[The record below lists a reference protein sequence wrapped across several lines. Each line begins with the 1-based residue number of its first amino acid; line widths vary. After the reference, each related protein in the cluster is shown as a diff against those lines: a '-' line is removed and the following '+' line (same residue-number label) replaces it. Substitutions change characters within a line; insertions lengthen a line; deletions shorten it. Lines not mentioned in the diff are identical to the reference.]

1 MKAKKIEKL
10 ENGDRIATAEFENS
24 QVVNI
29 YIEVNK
35 YYVSMPSAVAEYFFA
50 FAKKG
55 KIVTRQRTITKNGNK
70 CVFSLSFDTADA
82 ATMTITADTQSAV
95 DAYQAGAY
103 QEEEAEICNKAAED
117 AEKLKKRIESI
128 KQTAEEKAAADKGA
142 ADETETADKVEKAEK
157 VKMPRCLCGE
167 MIIQAD
173 AETLRDIQE
182 NKGVPKVVKEIL
194 KNNNGKLLNIEKD
207 EARALFAV
215 IVCAQQSDKNKYFG
229 YQKCLSEK
237 AKTKA
242 EMLQLIKQGGE
253 IRGEIMPPYYSLRL
267 ADIAKCMYQTKRATN
282 NQVTEVA
289 KLLNSLS
296 SKKQI
301 GKAENTYFFCRLVD
315 IIQAEKKQGQAEIV
329 QITLGWLTYWKVAT
343 NYALNAHKYYL
354 GLTKEKKYNTPETQ
368 YINTALAA
376 NSGKEKFSLEKNKI
390 AQFANGGHNKK
401 RSEINTLRTLD
412 RMKADKQINNYIE
425 KNKVAAKKAD
435 IIEIENNCNCIETKK
450 EKK

>member
-1 MKAKKIEKL
+1 MKAKKIEKA
-10 ENGDRIATAEFENS
+10 ENGDYNVTLQCYNDN
-24 QVVNI
+24 V
-29 YIEVNK
+29 VNK
-35 YYVSMPSAVAEYFFA
+35 YFVPMPSAVAEYFFD
-50 FAKKG
+50 FV
-55 KIVTRQRTITKNGNK
+55 KIGRIITKRKTITKNGNK
-70 CVFSLSFDTADA
+70 CVFTLSFDTADA
-82 ATMTITADTQSAV
+82 ATMTITADTEEAQK
-95 DAYQAGAY
+95 AYQAGEY
-103 QEEEAEICNKAAED
+103 QEEEAEICNNAAEE
-117 AEKLKKRIESI
+117 AEKHKKDMQATE
-128 KQTAEEKAAADKGA
+128 AAADEGA

-173 AETLRDIQE
+173 AKTLRDIQE

-412 RMKADKQINNYIE
+412 RMKADKQINNYIG

-450 EKK
+450 GKK

>member
-1 MKAKKIEKL
+1 MKVKKIEKL
-10 ENGDRIATAEFENS
+10 ENGDYSVTLQCYDDN
-24 QVVNI
+24 V
-29 YIEVNK
+29 VNK
-35 YYVSMPSAVAEYFFA
+35 YFVPMPSAVAEYFFD
-50 FAKKG
+50 FAKKEG
-55 KIVTRQRTITKNGNK
+55 KIVTKRKTITKNGNK
-70 CVFSLSFDTADA
+70 CVFTLSFDTADA
-82 ATMTITADTQSAV
+82 ATMTITADTEEAQK
-95 DAYQAGAY
+95 AYQAGEY
-103 QEEEAEICNKAAED
+103 QEEEAEFCNNAAEE
-117 AEKLKKRIESI
+117 AEKHKKDMQATE
-128 KQTAEEKAAADKGA
+128 AA
-142 ADETETADKVEKAEK
+142 ADETATAEKVEKAEK

-173 AETLRDIQE
+173 AKTLGDIQE

-215 IVCAQQSDKNKYFG
+215 IVCAQQSDKNKYFS

-368 YINTALAA
+368 YINTALTA

>member
-1 MKAKKIEKL
+1 MKAKKIEKA
-10 ENGDRIATAEFENS
+10 ENGDIIVTAEFENS
-24 QVVNI
+24 QVVDI

-35 YYVSMPSAVAEYFFA
+35 YFVPMPSAVAEFFFA

-55 KIVTRQRTITKNGNK
+55 KIVTKQRTITKNGNK
-70 CVFSLSFDTADA
+70 CVFTLSFDTADA
-82 ATMTITADTQSAV
+82 ATMTITAGTQSAI

-103 QEEEAEICNKAAED
+103 QEEEAEICNNAAEE

-128 KQTAEEKAAADKGA
+128 KQTIDEKA
-142 ADETETADKVEKAEK
+142 TAEKVEKAEK

-173 AETLRDIQE
+173 AKTLRDIQE

-329 QITLGWLTYWKVAT
+329 QIKLGWLTYWKVAT

>member
-1 MKAKKIEKL
+1 MKKIEKL
-10 ENGDRIATAEFENS
+10 ENGDYSVTAEFENS
-24 QVVNI
+24 NEVNI

-35 YYVSMPSAVAEYFFA
+35 YSVSMPSAVAEYFFA

-55 KIVTRQRTITKNGNK
+55 NIVTNQRTITKNGNK
-70 CVFSLSFDTADA
+70 CVFTLSFDTADA
-82 ATMTITADTQSAV
+82 ATMTVTAGSQEAI
-95 DAYQAGAY
+95 DAYQAGEY
-103 QEEEAEICNKAAED
+103 QEAETEICNNAAEEAEKI
-117 AEKLKKRIESI
+117 KKRIESI
-128 KQTAEEKAAADKGA
+128 KQTAEEKAADKGA

-173 AETLRDIQE
+173 AKTLGDIQE

-215 IVCAQQSDKNKYFG
+215 IVCAQQSDKNKYFS

-368 YINTALAA
+368 YINTALTA

>member
-1 MKAKKIEKL
+1 MKAKKIEKA
-10 ENGDRIATAEFENS
+10 ENGDYNVTLKCYNGN
-24 QVVNI
+24 V
-29 YIEVNK
+29 VNK
-35 YYVSMPSAVAEYFFA
+35 YYVSMPSAVAEYFFD
-50 FAKKG
+50 FTKKG
-55 KIVTRQRTITKNGNK
+55 KIVNRQRTMTKNRNK
-70 CVFSLSFDTADA
+70 CVFTLSFDTADA
-82 ATMTITADTQSAV
+82 ATMTITADTEEAQK
-95 DAYQAGAY
+95 AYQAGEY
-103 QEEEAEICNKAAED
+103 QEEEAEFCNNAAEE
-117 AEKLKKRIESI
+117 AEKHKKDMQATE
-128 KQTAEEKAAADKGA
+128 AA
-142 ADETETADKVEKAEK
+142 ADETATAEKVEKAEK

-173 AETLRDIQE
+173 AKTLRDIQE

>member
-1 MKAKKIEKL
+1 MKAKKIEKA
-10 ENGDRIATAEFENS
+10 ENGDNFVTFEVEDSN
-24 QVVNI
+24 VVNQ
-29 YIEVNK
+29 YFVP
-35 YYVSMPSAVAEYFFA
+35 MPSGVAEYFFD
-50 FAKKG
+50 FMKKEG
-55 KIVTRQRTITKNGNK
+55 KIVTKRKTITKNGNK
-70 CVFSLSFDTADA
+70 CVFTLSFDTADA
-82 ATMTITADTQSAV
+82 ATMTITADTDAAA
-95 DAYQAGAY
+95 DAYQAGEY
-103 QEEEAEICNKAAED
+103 QEEEAEICNNAAEE
-117 AEKLKKRIESI
+117 AEKHKKDM
-128 KQTAEEKAAADKGA
+128 QAAEAAADKGA

-167 MIIQAD
+167 MIIQED
-173 AETLRDIQE
+173 AKTLRDIQE

-207 EARALFAV
+207 EARALCAV

-354 GLTKEKKYNTPETQ
+354 GLTKEREYNTKETQ
-368 YINTALAA
+368 YICQAAAA

-390 AQFANGGHNKK
+390 AQFANGGHDKK
-401 RSEINTLRTLD
+401 RSGINTLKTLD
-412 RMKADKQINNYIE
+412 RMKADKRINNYTE

-435 IIEIENNCNCIETKK
+435 IIEIENNCNCNKNKK
-450 EKK
+450 

>member
-1 MKAKKIEKL
+1 MKAKKIEKA
-10 ENGDRIATAEFENS
+10 ENGDYNVTLQCYNGN
-24 QVVNI
+24 V
-29 YIEVNK
+29 VNK
-35 YYVSMPSAVAEYFFA
+35 YFVPMPSAVAEYFFD
-50 FAKKG
+50 FAKKEG
-55 KIVTRQRTITKNGNK
+55 KIVTKRKTITKNGNK
-70 CVFSLSFDTADA
+70 CVFTLSFDTADA
-82 ATMTITADTQSAV
+82 ATMTITADTEEAQK
-95 DAYQAGAY
+95 AYQAGEY
-103 QEEEAEICNKAAED
+103 QEEEAEICNNAAEE
-117 AEKLKKRIESI
+117 AEKHKKDMQATE
-128 KQTAEEKAAADKGA
+128 AAADKGA

-173 AETLRDIQE
+173 AKTLGDIQE

-368 YINTALAA
+368 YINTALTA

>member
-1 MKAKKIEKL
+1 MKAKKIEKA
-10 ENGDRIATAEFENS
+10 ENGDIIVTAEFENS
-24 QVVNI
+24 QVVDI

-35 YYVSMPSAVAEYFFA
+35 HHVSMPSAVAEYFFA

-55 KIVTRQRTITKNGNK
+55 KIITRQRTITKNGNK
-70 CVFSLSFDTADA
+70 CVFTLSFDTADA
-82 ATMTITADTQSAV
+82 ATMTITADTEEAQK
-95 DAYQAGAY
+95 AYQAGAY
-103 QEEEAEICNKAAED
+103 QEEEAEICNNAAEE
-117 AEKLKKRIESI
+117 AEKIKKRIESI
-128 KQTAEEKAAADKGA
+128 KQTIDEKAAA
-142 ADETETADKVEKAEK
+142 EKVEKAEK

-173 AETLRDIQE
+173 AKTLGDIQE